1 KFFNPNICHI
11 CKKIF
16 TYSFIMCDHCHM
28 LIYCSQEHKE
38 LHQSEH
44 MQICMVV
51 KELLN
56 IDARWDIRRFHKQ
69 GWIQSRKEL
78 IRLTK
83 EKLSR
88 NLELYEMEM
97 IMFTKSCRICYKQ
110 ANLEMC
116 VLCFSANYCND
127 HEEIFRDVHISNCY
141 NQLLRL
147 ILKIALINDIPALL
161 KFNIIFD
168 TNEPFKDM
176 NAFVQ
181 KHLKT
186 EPYKELSDTVLP
198 YDYLYSQYASGPLTL
213 YHGLRDVI
221 SFKTLDVNATTYV
234 IHIIGVSYQ
243 PKEYIVAWELFLHL
257 LNHIQHLT
265 IIMTEMNSSTG
276 HFVIDVCTHC
286 RERNR
291 TINIEYYSMSYCSYV
306 QINAYKQ
313 PNVIIGFQIN
323 FDDRPT
329 WRQSI
334 LALRKQKCPLF
345 LTFMAEFEM
354 LQCIDKLRVVFHPL
368 LPVYFGE
375 NDFRSLAPCRS
386 FGSDEVLYRNNY
398 LAII

>member
-11 CKKIF
+11 CKAIVA
-16 TYSFIMCDHCHM
+16 YNFITCDHCHIV
-28 LIYCSQEHKE
+28 IYCSQEHKQ
-38 LHQSEH
+38 LHQSQH
-44 MQICMVV
+44 MQICIMV
-51 KELLN
+51 KETLN
-56 IDARWDIRRFHKQ
+56 MDAGWDTRRFHKEE
-69 GWIQSRKEL
+69 WIHSRKKFMRL
-78 IRLTK
+78 IR

-88 NLELYEMEM
+88 NLEWYEMEM
-97 IMFTKSCRICYKQ
+97 IIFAKSCRTCHQQ
-110 ANLEMC
+110 ANLQTCMSC
-116 VLCFSANYCND
+116 YSTNYCND
-127 HEEIFRDVHISNCY
+127 HVEIFQVVHISNCY

-147 ILKIALINDIPALL
+147 FLKIALINNVPALL
-161 KFNIIFD
+161 KFTLVFD
-168 TNEPFKDM
+168 MYESFIDM

-213 YHGLRDVI
+213 YHGLRDI
-221 SFKTLDVNATTYV
+221 MFDSLDMYVTFYV
-234 IHIIGVSYQ
+234 IHIIGVRYQ
-243 PKEYIVAWELFLHL
+243 SKEYIIAWELFLHL

-265 IIMTEMNSSTG
+265 IIMTEMNSSTE

-313 PNVIIGFQIN
+313 PNVIIGFEIN

-345 LTFMAEFEM
+345 LTSLSKSEM
-354 LQCIDKLRVVFHPL
+354 ILCIDKLRTVLNTSL
-368 LPVYFGE
+368 LPLYFDE
-375 NDFRSLAPCRS
+375 NKFHSLAPCRR
-386 FGSDEVLYRNNY
+386 FGSDEVLYRNKY